1 MDRRGP
7 DQDLMNKMQDAIE
20 LVYLLNK
27 LANKNYYDDYSKDYL
42 ISMLSD
48 MDSIK
53 SNYDKFKYKGMSKN
67 DTKSCSKHC
76 DSCYMN
82 KTESFL
88 DKIMFYLNS
97 LNGWD

>member
-27 LANKNYYDDYSKDYL
+27 LTNNNYYDDYSKEYL
-42 ISMLSD
+42 ISMLNN

-53 SNYDKFKYKGMSKN
+53 SNYDKFKYKGVSKN
-67 DTKSCSKHC
+67 DTKSRARHC

-82 KTESFL
+82 KNESFL

-97 LNGWD
+97 LNDWD

>member
-20 LVYLLNK
+20 LAYLLNK
-27 LANKNYYDDYSKDYL
+27 LTNKNYYDDYSKDYL
-42 ISMLSD
+42 INMLGD

-53 SNYDKFKYKGMSKN
+53 SNYDKFKYKGVSKN
-67 DTKSCSKHC
+67 DTKSCARHC
-76 DSCYMN
+76 NSCYAN
-82 KTESFL
+82 KNESFL

-97 LNGWD
+97 LNDWD